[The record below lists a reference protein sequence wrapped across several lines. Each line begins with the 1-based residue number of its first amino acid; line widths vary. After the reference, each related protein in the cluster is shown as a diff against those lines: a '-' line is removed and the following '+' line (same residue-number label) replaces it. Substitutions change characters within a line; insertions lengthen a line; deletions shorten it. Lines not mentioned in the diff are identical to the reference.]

1 MMRPGK
7 SAEPAE
13 SPYER
18 MWMNFDLRR
27 SNSETA
33 ENGPFSHSF
42 LHPRL
47 TVRKEEDCY
56 TFEGVAS
63 SPDEIHT
70 DYYCYYKRI
79 SVGMKEEAKW
89 S

>member
-1 MMRPGK
+1 
-7 SAEPAE
+7 
-13 SPYER
+13 
-18 MWMNFDLRR
+18 MWMISDLRR

-33 ENGPFSHSF
+33 ENGRFSHSF
-42 LHPRL
+42 LPRGL
-47 TVRKEEDCY
+47 TVPKGEDCY

-63 SPDEIHT
+63 RPDEIRT
-70 DYYCYYKRI
+70 YYYHYYKRI

>member
-1 MMRPGK
+1 
-7 SAEPAE
+7 
-13 SPYER
+13 

-27 SNSETA
+27 TSFETA

-42 LHPRL
+42 LHAGL
-47 TVRKEEDCY
+47 TIRKEEDCY

-63 SPDEIHT
+63 SPDEIRT
-70 DYYCYYKRI
+70 YYYHYYKRI